1 MASIKLTKLGLFY
14 EELIASALYLAY
26 PDIRCVGNECSLKS
40 LDVLKERLNSKR
52 GNRTVIDVLRSEF
65 GIVGGSRTFSA
76 GRCGKIVFGKVLDK
90 ASDYLSEY
98 LNYVN
103 VEALARSLNTIR
115 IRGGSIE
122 HGTGPYID
130 CNVAPPIA
138 LVDFVEGMRVYP
150 AEQFDEGKGFKRCV
164 KMDCH
169 VYAMVLAGFA
179 LTYVGRGGD
188 EGTTRFLVL
197 PAQPYDVLPDEHIK
211 VVNALTGLDLS
222 KLPEHVIYA
231 LILSSISVPRGIYK
245 LVAIK
250 YEGNRKRASKKVAML
265 FELTVDVAQ
274 YRDFVMAAYATNAR
288 GAILEIARGL
298 ERQKRGVVQRGEE
311 ERELNIG
318 SEALRKLIVA
328 SENPQLKD
336 RLIAEALSE
345 LYRLKAD
352 WANTLIELASW
363 L

>member
-169 VYAMVLAGFA
+169 IYAMVLAGFA

-188 EGTTRFLVL
+188 GGTIRFLVL
-197 PAQPYDVLPDEHIK
+197 PAQPYDVLPGEHVK
-211 VVNALTGLDLS
+211 VLGSLMGLDLS

-231 LILSSISVPRGIYK
+231 LILSSISVPRGIYR
-245 LVAIK
+245 LVAVE
-250 YEGNRKRASKKVAML
+250 YGGGRKIAASY
-265 FELTVDVAQ
+265 ELTVDVAQ

-298 ERQKRGVVQRGEE
+298 ERQKRGVMQRGEE